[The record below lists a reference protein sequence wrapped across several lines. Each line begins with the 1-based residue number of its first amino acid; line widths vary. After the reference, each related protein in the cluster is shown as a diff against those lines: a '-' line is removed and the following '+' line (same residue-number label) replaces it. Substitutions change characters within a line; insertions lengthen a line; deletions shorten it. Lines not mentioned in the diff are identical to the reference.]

1 MAGAAEG
8 GAGAWGA
15 LGLAGPLAGAAAGR
29 GWARPTAVQA
39 AAVPPALL
47 GRDVLARAATGSGK
61 TAAYLLPGLHR
72 LGAAGGAWRMLV
84 LIPTRELCEQVREE
98 AEALLEALGAEG
110 GADAASAPPP
120 VSVLTLP
127 GMRGR
132 EQLRAAGDLV
142 VSTPGRLA
150 ACLADGSLDGGA
162 LRRQLEVLVVDEADL
177 LLTYGYEKD
186 LEDLAPVLS
195 EKCHRMLFSA
205 TSSPEVDAVAKR
217 VLRDPVVVA
226 TEAAEAL
233 GGAAGGEGTGAQAE
247 TPAGHRVSVNTDIR
261 HSLLKCRPRDKLL
274 TTMTLLKTGLVK
286 RKVLIFVGTIDQGFR
301 VKLFLGHFGLHAALL
316 NAELPLNSRHHTI
329 QSFNKGLFDL
339 LIATDSVP
347 QSLRRGGGTVGEEGE
362 EGAEG
367 GEDAEDNGDDE
378 EGKKKKKKKKA
389 RLDPEFG
396 VARGIDFKGVNTV
409 LNFDAPPSVE
419 DYFHRAGRTGR
430 AGKAGAAVTLT
441 VGEASEK
448 GLFADVGA
456 LLEAAAGG
464 GGPEGDRAL
473 ADFGGLTAKAVEN
486 MRYRGEDVA
495 RAVTRTAV
503 KEARAKELR
512 QEILNSERLTSFFEK
527 NQRDLSLLRHDRA
540 LKPSV
545 ASHLK
550 HVPQYLKDGA
560 LVPVEGASGGARARA
575 RRTRRG
581 KNPLRAMLD
590 GESSG
595 PKKKKKKVSDAEK
608 KAAAAKHGSML
619 WGKGKG
625 AKK

>member
-1 MAGAAEG
+1 MEAAGGGGGEG
-8 GAGAWGA
+8 WGG
-15 LGLAGPLAGAAAGR
+15 LGLAGGLAGAARAR
-29 GWARPTAVQA
+29 GWGKPTAVQA
-39 AAVPPALL
+39 EAVPPALL

-84 LIPTRELCEQVREE
+84 LVPTRELCEQVREE
-98 AEALLEALGAEG
+98 ADALLEALGAEG
-110 GADAASAPPP
+110 KEAGPASSSPPP

-162 LRRQLEVLVVDEADL
+162 MRKSLEVLVVDEADL

-217 VLRDPVVVA
+217 VLRNPVVVA
-226 TEAAEAL
+226 TEAVAGG
-233 GGAAGGEGTGAQAE
+233 GGAASVEGAAVE
-247 TPAGHRVSVNTDIR
+247 NSSGHRVSINSDIK
-261 HSLLKCRPRDKLL
+261 HSLLRCRARDKLL
-274 TTMTLLKTGLVK
+274 TTMVLLKTGLVK

-347 QSLRRGGGTVGEEGE
+347 QSLRRG
-362 EGAEG
+362 AQPDR
-367 GEDAEDNGDDE
+367 EDDTAAEDTGE
-378 EGKKKKKKKKA
+378 VEKKGKKGKPA

-409 LNFDAPPSVE
+409 LNYDSPASVE

-430 AGKAGAAVTLT
+430 AGRAGAAITLAT
-441 VGEASEK
+441 GEASERA
-448 GLFADVGA
+448 LFADVGS
-456 LLEAAAGG
+456 LLDAAVGPRGGAGRGAEGG
-464 GGPEGDRAL
+464 GG
-473 ADFGGLTAKAVEN
+473 
-486 MRYRGEDVA
+486 
-495 RAVTRTAV
+495 
-503 KEARAKELR
+503 
-512 QEILNSERLTSFFEK
+512 
-527 NQRDLSLLRHDRA
+527 
-540 LKPSV
+540 
-545 ASHLK
+545 
-550 HVPQYLKDGA
+550 
-560 LVPVEGASGGARARA
+560 
-575 RRTRRG
+575 RRRR
-581 KNPLRAMLD
+581 
-590 GESSG
+590 SG
-595 PKKKKKKVSDAEK
+595 P
-608 KAAAAKHGSML
+608 
-619 WGKGKG
+619 
-625 AKK
+625 

>member
-1 MAGAAEG
+1 MAAGGG
-8 GAGAWGA
+8 GAGAAWGA

-84 LIPTRELCEQVREE
+84 LVPTRELCEQVREE
-98 AEALLEALGAEG
+98 AEALLEGLGAG
-110 GADAASAPPP
+110 GGTGASAPPP

-150 ACLADGSLDGGA
+150 ACLADGSLDGGV

-217 VLRDPVVVA
+217 VLRDPVEVA
-226 TEAAEAL
+226 TEAS
-233 GGAAGGEGTGAQAE
+233 GGAAGGDGTGARAE
-247 TPAGHRVSVNTDIR
+247 APSGHRVSVNTDIW
-261 HSLLKCRPRDKLL
+261 HSLLRCRPRDKLL

-329 QSFNKGLFDL
+329 QSFNKGLFDF

-347 QSLRRGGGTVGEEGE
+347 QSLRRGGGGGGEKDNAG
-362 EGAEG
+362 EG
-367 GEDAEDNGDDE
+367 GGEGNGDDE
-378 EGKKKKKKKKA
+378 EEKKTKKKA

-409 LNFDAPPSVE
+409 LNFDTPPSVE

-430 AGKAGAAVTLT
+430 AGKTGAAITLT
-441 VGEASEK
+441 GGEASEK
-448 GLFADVGA
+448 GLFTDVRA
-456 LLEAAAGG
+456 LLEAAGGG
-464 GGPEGDRAL
+464 GGPEGDQAL

-495 RAVTRTAV
+495 RAVTRMAV

-512 QEILNSERLTSFFEK
+512 QEILNSERLNSFFEK

-545 ASHLK
+545 GPHLK
-550 HVPQYLKDGA
+550 HVPHYLKDGA
-560 LVPVEGASGGARARA
+560 LVPVEGASGGGRARA
-575 RRTRRG
+575 RRSRRG

-625 AKK
+625 ARK

>member
-1 MAGAAEG
+1 MAAGGG
-8 GAGAWGA
+8 GAGAAWGA

-29 GWARPTAVQA
+29 RWARPTAVQA

-72 LGAAGGAWRMLV
+72 LGAAGAAWRMLV
-84 LIPTRELCEQVREE
+84 LVPTRELCEQVREE
-98 AEALLEALGAEG
+98 AEALLEALCAEG

-226 TEAAEAL
+226 TESPEAL
-233 GGAAGGEGTGAQAE
+233 GAAAGGEATGALAE

-261 HSLLKCRPRDKLL
+261 HSLLRCRPRDKLL

-347 QSLRRGGGTVGEEGE
+347 QSLRRGGRTGGEEGEEDAEGE
-362 EGAEG
+362 EGAEN
-367 GEDAEDNGDDE
+367 NGDDE
-378 EGKKKKKKKKA
+378 EGKKKKKKKA

-456 LLEAAAGG
+456 LLEAAVGG

-473 ADFGGLTAKAVEN
+473 ADFGGLTSKAVEN

-512 QEILNSERLTSFFEK
+512 QEILNSERLHSFFEK

-560 LVPVEGASGGARARA
+560 LVPVEGASGGGRARA